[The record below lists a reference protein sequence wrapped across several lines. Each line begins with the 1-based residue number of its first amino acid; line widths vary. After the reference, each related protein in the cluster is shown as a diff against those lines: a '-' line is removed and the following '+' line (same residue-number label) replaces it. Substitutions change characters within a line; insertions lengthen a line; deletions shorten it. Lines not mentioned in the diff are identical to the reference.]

1 MKYDA
6 DARRVE
12 LTTRN
17 LQALNDKLDDARSA
31 RTIGS
36 PCGLVRVRAVEG
48 ADRTAAQAHAAAAEG
63 MVLVTRGELAAML
76 SGETVIVAGIE
87 VVPVPDA
94 THYTA
99 RPAGDVIMPS
109 TGERRRGVLAMVL
122 RHICEVCGIEEVLTP
137 DQAYEAG
144 WDYPPRQGRF
154 GVISPRVCPGCPST
168 ATVWW
173 ALTCDGYTQEMLSD
187 RQRDVVA
194 RILAE
199 PGVDHGGAAVN
210 EPITPRDRPG
220 WQACIDRL
228 VDDLAEVEPDAEVQM
243 IDATILGP
251 KTVFTATTDAGRV
264 LIWATLAELAHTCGR
279 CGKVEP
285 ERITWCAQCGE
296 KQR

>member
-17 LQALNDKLDDARSA
+17 LQALTDKLDDPHSA
-31 RTIGS
+31 RTLGS
-36 PCGLVRVRAVEG
+36 PCGMVRVRAVEDT
-48 ADRTAAQAHAAAAEG
+48 DRTAAQSHAGTAEG

-76 SGETVIVAGIE
+76 SGETVMVGGIQ

-94 THYTA
+94 AHYA
-99 RPAGDVIMPS
+99 DRPAGDVIMPS
-109 TGERRRGVLAMVL
+109 TGELRRGVLAMVL
-122 RHICEVCGIEEVLTP
+122 RHVCECCGVEEVLTP
-137 DQAYEAG
+137 DEAYEAG

-173 ALTCDGYTQEMLSD
+173 ALMCDGYTQEMLSD

-199 PGVDHGGAAVN
+199 PAS
-210 EPITPRDRPG
+210 IM
-220 WQACIDRL
+220 
-228 VDDLAEVEPDAEVQM
+228 VEQP
-243 IDATILGP
+243 
-251 KTVFTATTDAGRV
+251 
-264 LIWATLAELAHTCGR
+264 
-279 CGKVEP
+279 
-285 ERITWCAQCGE
+285 
-296 KQR
+296 